1 MWVITGTNGS
11 IGGHLTSFYLSK
23 NLEVL
28 AVSASPDD
36 VKKNIS
42 QSGISYDERNLHT
55 YYDDYSK
62 DLNDDKMKNI
72 LGQKK
77 ISCLVISSGEYFSGS
92 FLSTSYEDYISNF
105 RANFESCVR
114 YISQLNQFM
123 DNNSNIIVINSIAS
137 KVPKKTEGS
146 YAISKKTISTFIDS
160 IADELKDRNIHI
172 TDLVCG
178 AVKSN
183 ITKDRDNFDKLIDPS
198 DLAQQILDITKLEE
212 TLAIRRIEVL
222 RSK

>member
-42 QSGISYDERNLHT
+42 KSGISYDERNLHT

-92 FLSTSYEDYISNF
+92 FYRLAMKIIYQTLELI
-105 RANFESCVR
+105 
-114 YISQLNQFM
+114 LNP
-123 DNNSNIIVINSIAS
+123 V
-137 KVPKKTEGS
+137 
-146 YAISKKTISTFIDS
+146 
-160 IADELKDRNIHI
+160 
-172 TDLVCG
+172 
-178 AVKSN
+178 
-183 ITKDRDNFDKLIDPS
+183 
-198 DLAQQILDITKLEE
+198 LDIYLS
-212 TLAIRRIEVL
+212 LINLWIIIL
-222 RSK
+222 ILL